1 MKRSKRAAAISDVMD
16 EQSRLYATVL
26 WKFPR
31 EDFAD
36 WIRLGMG
43 EADTY
48 NDYLRRLK
56 DAERVAD
63 EHGMVVFSCT
73 KSPIAVAAWM
83 ISEDL
88 DPATPEHR
96 AMAISILWHGNKN

>member
-1 MKRSKRAAAISDVMD
+1 MKRNKRAKAISKVM
-16 EQSRLYATVL
+16 EAQPQLNAVTL

-31 EDFAD
+31 GNFAD

-43 EADTY
+43 EAESYD
-48 NDYLRRLK
+48 DYLRRLK

-63 EHGMVVFSCT
+63 EHGLDVFFCT
-73 KSPIAVAAWM
+73 KSPIDVAGWM

-88 DPATPEHR
+88 DPTSPEHR
-96 AMAISILWHGNKN
+96 AMAIGILSHDE